1 LGQGTNNYEEI
12 MALNLLL
19 TFVGEKGILNLQ
31 IFGDS
36 MVVINWLRKTQMC
49 HNINLTSI
57 LEEVFLITNIF
68 TNMSFKHVYKE
79 RNATTYTLS
88 KEGTLMALV

>member
-1 LGQGTNNYEEI
+1 MT
-12 MALNLLL
+12 LNLLL

-31 IFGDS
+31 RFGDS
-36 MVVINWLRKTQMC
+36 MVVINWLRKTQIC
-49 HNINLTSI
+49 HNIHINYI
-57 LEEVFLITNIF
+57 LEELFLIENIF
-68 TNMSFKHVYKE
+68 TNISFKHVYKE